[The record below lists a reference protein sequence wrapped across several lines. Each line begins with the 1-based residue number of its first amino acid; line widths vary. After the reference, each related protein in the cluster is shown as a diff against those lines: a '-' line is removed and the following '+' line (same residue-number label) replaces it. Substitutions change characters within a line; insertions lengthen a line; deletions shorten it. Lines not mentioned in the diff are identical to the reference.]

1 MKLFLQS
8 QIIFVALAFA
18 CSSQATEIKSILPV
32 SSKQV
37 LHSVN
42 KEFVRPKLPEGTPPG
57 GRRTGG
63 GRRDTCPDT
72 TPKLTALMPETEEP
86 ATVKNVWG
94 LTTSERPTFWFYL
107 PYTKSSGYPTEF
119 VLLNEKSSPVYKK
132 QISLPKQPGIIN
144 IKVPAQI
151 PALEVNKQYRW
162 FLSVYCDQ
170 EKQSPPVYVEG
181 VVSRVKLAAAI
192 DQQLQTAQ
200 PLQRFAIYAQNGIW
214 YQALATLIQL
224 KQQNPQNT
232 TIQTDWKNLLTN
244 IGLDEIADMRII
256 SDDPNSND
264 RLSKQH

>member
-1 MKLFLQS
+1 MKFFLQS
-8 QIIFVALAFA
+8 QIIFVALTFA
-18 CSSQATEIKSILPV
+18 CSSQAAEIKPILPV

-63 GRRDTCPDT
+63 GRRDTCPST

-107 PYTKSSGYPTEF
+107 PYTKSSKYPTEF
-119 VLLNEKSSPVYKK
+119 VLLNEKSSPVYKEEV
-132 QISLPKQPGIIN
+132 SLPEQPGIISVK
-144 IKVPAQI
+144 IPGSI

-162 FLSVYCDQ
+162 FLSVYCDK
-170 EKQSPPVYVEG
+170 EKQAPPIYVEG
-181 VVSRVKLAAAI
+181 VVSRVNLTATI
-192 DQQLQTAQ
+192 HQQLQTAQ

-214 YQALATLIQL
+214 HQALATLIQL

-244 IGLDEIADMRII
+244 IGLHEIAKERII
-256 SDDPNSND
+256 SDDTNNYD